1 MAANSDV
8 EARLTERLKQLE
20 DRVVRLDEALREPLD
35 ARFSEQATELE
46 SGEADAALEQA
57 ARTEIAMIRAAL
69 DRVADGSYGTC
80 AVCGEPI
87 PPARLAALPYATRCI
102 ACAEA

>member
-35 ARFSEQATELE
+35 PRFSEQATELE

-69 DRVADGSYGTC
+69 DRVARTAPGLTSRGESSGRWSIIALLPWASEPPG
-80 AVCGEPI
+80 AV
-87 PPARLAALPYATRCI
+87 
-102 ACAEA
+102 

>member
-35 ARFSEQATELE
+35 PRFSEQATELE

-80 AVCGEPI
+80 TACGEPI